1 MAVKITQL
9 EAENVKR
16 IRAAALTPSQSGL
29 TVIGGRNGQG
39 KTSVLDALAWAL
51 GGERYRPSEARR
63 EGSVLPPRL
72 RVELSNGIVVERAG
86 KNSDL
91 KVTDE
96 TGRRAGQQLLNNF
109 VEQLALDMPRF
120 MQSTIR
126 EKAETML
133 RIVGLKDQ
141 VEALEQQEG
150 ELYDQRRAV
159 GQIAD
164 QKKKY
169 ALELPEYPDAPAEP
183 VSAYELIRRQQE
195 ILARNGENQRKRQCA
210 ARLEEEK
217 ARLAGQLEEL
227 RQRYQAVCRDCEV
240 AQKDALD
247 LLDEGTEELERDLQ
261 KVEEIN
267 ARVRVNQDKARAA
280 AEAKEYSDRYDALT
294 VRLEE
299 VRRQKKDL
307 LEGTRLPLEGLGV
320 EKGELTY
327 QGRPW
332 DCMSGSDQLKVSTAI
347 VRALKPQ
354 CGFVLIDKLEQMD
367 LDTLREFGAWMETEG
382 LQGIATRVSTGGECS
397 LIIEDGRTAE
407 TVPSW
412 KAGEF

>member
-120 MQSTIR
+120 MQSTSR
-126 EKAETML
+126 EKAETLL

-169 ALELPEYPDAPAEP
+169 ALELPEYPDAPAD
-183 VSAYELIRRQQE
+183 
-195 ILARNGENQRKRQCA
+195 RKS
-210 ARLEEEK
+210 
-217 ARLAGQLEEL
+217 
-227 RQRYQAVCRDCEV
+227 VV
-240 AQKDALD
+240 
-247 LLDEGTEELERDLQ
+247 
-261 KVEEIN
+261 
-267 ARVRVNQDKARAA
+267 
-280 AEAKEYSDRYDALT
+280 
-294 VRLEE
+294 
-299 VRRQKKDL
+299 
-307 LEGTRLPLEGLGV
+307 
-320 EKGELTY
+320 
-327 QGRPW
+327 
-332 DCMSGSDQLKVSTAI
+332 
-347 VRALKPQ
+347 
-354 CGFVLIDKLEQMD
+354 
-367 LDTLREFGAWMETEG
+367 
-382 LQGIATRVSTGGECS
+382 
-397 LIIEDGRTAE
+397 
-407 TVPSW
+407 
-412 KAGEF
+412 